1 MKRPSPARIVI
12 AASSLTLVGMAV
24 GATDV
29 GAAAGSYSAT
39 VEFFNQSGDRVAEAA
54 ATPVAAVVRITNTSS
69 SPTALVG
76 SANVTLPVGFN
87 VCPATTAGCAAPSTD
102 TTGFTAVWSSR
113 TLQVRSN
120 STTSLAKSATLSVT
134 AWVAPTACT
143 LTAWPTEVR
152 PSHNFSGSSSTDYSG
167 GPAGVL
173 GYLAFT
179 TGPPGLTQYDVNMS
193 PAPVA
198 TSYNACGTAV
208 TPPSDVQLSDAL
220 ATLTGGT
227 LRTSGPGT
235 GDTTFSSI
243 QFGSGAIDQSDT
255 LVASGTGFTSATSG
269 AFTVAEKV
277 QSCGSGNC
285 PPLNLK
291 NNHTSA
297 VITATAGSSTVLVG
311 GSGLDPSSL
320 CGAEDGIDP
329 SQFSSTISVD
339 TSVPYMLTLTL
350 DKTLVNLISNNG
362 APFMGVCLQKPPQP
376 PNGGSVLPD
385 CFKGGVTSPPPCV
398 VSRNKNKANEV
409 IVISVPAGDPHFNI
423 H

>member
-1 MKRPSPARIVI
+1 MKRPSSARVVI
-12 AASSLTLVGMAV
+12 AASSLALVGMGV
-24 GATDV
+24 VATDV

-39 VEFFNQSGDRVAEAA
+39 VEFFNNSGARAAEAA
-54 ATPVAAVVRITNTSS
+54 GTPVAAVVRITNTSN
-69 SPTALVG
+69 SPASTVG
-76 SANVTLPVGFN
+76 SANVTLPPGFN
-87 VCPATTAGCAAPSTD
+87 VCPATTTGCAAPSAD
-102 TTGFTAVWSSR
+102 TTGFSATWSSR
-113 TLQVRSN
+113 TLQVRTN
-120 STTSLAKSATLSVT
+120 NVTSLAKSATVSVT
-134 AWVAPTACT
+134 AWVTPTACT
-143 LTAWPTEVR
+143 LTAWTAEVR
-152 PSHNFSGSSSTDYSG
+152 PSHNFSGSSSTDYTG
-167 GPAGVL
+167 GPAAVL
-173 GYLAFT
+173 GYLGFT
-179 TGPPGLTQYDVNMS
+179 VGPPSITQYNQNMS

-208 TPPSDVQLSDAL
+208 TPPSGVALTDGL

-227 LRTSGPGT
+227 SGTAGPGT
-235 GDTTFSSI
+235 GDTTFGAI
-243 QFGSGAIDQSDT
+243 QFGTGAIDHSDT

-277 QSCGSGNC
+277 QQCSSGNC
-285 PPLNLK
+285 PPLALK

-297 VITATAGSSTVLVG
+297 VIAATAGTGTVLVG
-311 GSGLDPSSL
+311 GSGVDPSSL
-320 CGAEDGIDP
+320 CGAEDGLDP

-339 TSVPYMLTLTL
+339 TSVPYTLTLTL